1 MEFTITIKVE
11 NDQVEVV
18 KIDKVKKEEN
28 PISKNLS
35 VYARFF
41 DAGCAAWENDSE
53 FNLTFLKI
61 QQNYANEKLKSQGY
75 LFLND
80 VYDMLGI
87 PRTKAGQV
95 VGWVYNEDNPIGD
108 NFVDFGIY
116 SEGNRDFVNGF
127 DKNPLLDFNV
137 DGNILDKMGEA

>member
-18 KIDKVKKEEN
+18 KIDKVEPKEN

-41 DAGCAAWENDSE
+41 DAGCTAWRNDSE
-53 FNLTFLKI
+53 YNLMYLK
-61 QQNYANEKLKSQGY
+61 QQQKYANGVLKEQGY

-95 VGWVYNEDNPIGD
+95 VGWVYNEENPNGD

-116 SEGNRDFVNGF
+116 NEGNEDFVNGF
-127 DKNPLLDFNV
+127 GKNPLLDFNV
-137 DGNILDKMGEA
+137 DGNILDKMEGA